1 MSNSSPFIDISPTL
15 RLLGTAH
22 VATASVEA
30 VREQIE
36 IYKPKVV
43 GVELCQTRHDAL
55 VEGRRLDKEGLRRVI
70 KEGKAPMV
78 LMQAMLSAEQ
88 RKMGLHEGQEPGAEL
103 LAAVETAK
111 EAGLEVALVDRDI
124 QVTMRRAW
132 RKMKWRERFRLLF
145 SLFADEEEEEEDLN
159 LDDLLSDSDLLSS
172 MMEELKAFSQGAGEA
187 LIDERDRY
195 IAEKIMQSKT
205 EDKML
210 VVVGAGHLKGIERA
224 LTPYT
229 PLDPAKLEEISTVPK
244 KGMIGKIVPF
254 AIPLIVMGL
263 VGFALLNNNEVDIVK
278 MLTIWTLFNA
288 IFAAIGC
295 ILARGHPLAI
305 LTAALASPITSL
317 NPALAAGWFAGYVQL
332 RISEPTAE
340 DLQLFLKGTS
350 IGGFWT
356 NRAGRVCLLQHLQ
369 TSAACL
375 EHGSQQQDSLVEESP
390 SLICS

>member
-1 MSNSSPFIDISPTL
+1 
-15 RLLGTAH
+15 
-22 VATASVEA
+22 VEA
-30 VREQIE
+30 VRNQIE
-36 IYKPKVV
+36 TYQPKVV
-43 GVELCQTRHDAL
+43 GVELCKTRHDAL

-88 RKMGLHEGQEPGAEL
+88 RRMGLNEGQEPGAEL

-132 RKMKWRERFRLLF
+132 RKMRWRERFRLLF
-145 SLFADEEEEEEDLN
+145 SLFGDDEEPEEDFD
-159 LDDLLSDSDLLSS
+159 LDELLSDSDLLSS
-172 MMEELKAFSQGAGEA
+172 MMEELKEFSPGAGEA

-205 EDKML
+205 DEKML

-224 LTPYT
+224 LKPHT
-229 PLDPAKLEEISTVPK
+229 PLTPEEFEAISTVPK
-244 KGMIGKIVPF
+244 RGIFGKLLPF
-254 AIPLIVMGL
+254 AIPMIIMGL
-263 VGFALLNNNEVDIVK
+263 VGFALFNNDDVDIVK
-278 MLTIWTLFNA
+278 MLTVWTLFNA
-288 IFAAIGC
+288 VFAAIGC
-295 ILARGHPLAI
+295 ILARGHPLAV
-305 LTAALASPITSL
+305 LTAAVASPITSL

-350 IGGFWT
+350 IGGFWS
-356 NRAGRVCLLQHLQ
+356 NRAVRVLLVTAL
-369 TSAACL
+369 TNLGSMLGAWFAAA
-375 EHGSQQQDSLVEESP
+375 GFIGGGVT
-390 SLICS
+390 

>member
-1 MSNSSPFIDISPTL
+1 MSDSVPFVDISPTL
-15 RLLGTAH
+15 RILGTAH

-30 VREQIE
+30 VRSQIE
-36 IYKPKVV
+36 SYQPKVV
-43 GVELCQTRHDAL
+43 GVELCKTRHDAL

-88 RKMGLHEGQEPGAEL
+88 RRMGLNEGQEPGAEL

-132 RKMKWRERFRLLF
+132 RKMRWRERFRLLF
-145 SLFADEEEEEEDLN
+145 SLFGDDEEPEDDFDLEE
-159 LDDLLSDSDLLSS
+159 LLSDSDLLSS
-172 MMEELKAFSQGAGEA
+172 MMEELKEFSPGAGEA
-187 LIDERDRY
+187 LIDERDQY

-205 EDKML
+205 DEKML

-224 LTPYT
+224 LKPYT
-229 PLDPAKLEEISTVPK
+229 PLSPEEFEAISTVPK
-244 KGMIGKIVPF
+244 RGIVGKLLPF
-254 AIPLIVMGL
+254 AIPMIIMGL
-263 VGFALLNNNEVDIVK
+263 VGFALFNNDDVDVVK
-278 MLTIWTLFNA
+278 MLTVWTLFNA
-288 IFAAIGC
+288 VFAAIGC

-317 NPALAAGWFAGYVQL
+317 NPTLAAGWFAGYVQL

-350 IGGFWT
+350 IGGFWS
-356 NRAGRVCLLQHLQ
+356 NRAGRVLLVTAL
-369 TSAACL
+369 TNLGSMLGAWFAAA
-375 EHGSQQQDSLVEESP
+375 GFIGGGVT
-390 SLICS
+390 